1 MSDVIMPD
9 GSVAK
14 IADFALESTAQQM
27 LKQLSMLDKNNTK
40 AHKELLDHAK
50 KEAKE
55 TEKFRK
61 DDESDREDLYKA
73 TLDVAT
79 AIRDQ
84 SKKAEKKEGPA
95 PAVGAELPQT
105 LTRLSQGATTTAE
118 QINTVGE
125 KSVEASEGVGQLGD
139 SSDAAKAQL
148 DKFNKG
154 AAMGEKAFV
163 KFYDGSILAGQTL
176 VAGAILYGGMLVD
189 SFVGLGQELNELTKS
204 GVAFTDGV
212 STGGMTATDA
222 MMRLSASGL
231 DAVGTMSSFSSVV
244 QTMGKSAFV
253 GMTDQFLEMT
263 DKGAEF
269 GLSLEDSVER
279 MGAELQKRQLMG
291 ALEGVSQAQLQKT
304 IQTTIKNQQKY
315 AAALGT
321 STEELASFTEGLL
334 QQTPVLTA
342 SLFRLDASL
351 RNQVIGGITDFA
363 TTLRAMG
370 GEEGG
375 AIAAAM
381 TEAAAS
387 GALGFSDGMVGYVTA
402 LPSLAGPMNDYIS
415 AIQDGTLSQ
424 EQAEEMALGIS
435 SMLGNVT
442 EAEKER
448 VFALARAGDAQ
459 AEQMAKAITQFEQ
472 SEKKLKEMNKGFE
485 MSEVQKGT
493 NVLTAIFKE
502 FTGIFEAMKTGFL
515 VGVGDAGDAA
525 TSIKEAL
532 LAAQGTIMKSLG
544 QVLPDIFGGTGDVF
558 KDLTGG
564 AEALGS
570 KIGKVLPTVIE
581 KAAGFISSAIEVI
594 PDIVEG
600 FKTAA
605 NVVGTIFKVL
615 GFVTAPLI
623 LAFKILSPIV
633 NAVIDVLSGFAS
645 GVIDTV
651 LFPFKL
657 LAPVFT
663 AVGDAA
669 AYITKPFTAVGDALS
684 NFFGGFGAESEGFLK
699 TVGYVAGVV
708 TTLGVALGKISFS
721 GLISGIGSFAGTLKT
736 GAGKIV
742 ESLGGGL
749 SKITGGMS
757 DKLFSGG
764 KQQIAAKAQE
774 LDMGTKAMDKAAKSS
789 RSLTQT
795 VGKGMKD
802 ISKGIKDLF
811 VNIGKAIG
819 SVGKSIGKGL
829 GGIFSGLAGGL
840 KALGDPKVLL
850 GVAAL
855 GGIGASMFIAGKA
868 FQQFADINWAQVGMG
883 AVALGVLGTAAFL
896 IAPIAPAIGVGA
908 LAIGALGLALV
919 PFAAAVK
926 IAAPAMVELMGS
938 FELLNDVD
946 PKNMLLLGPAL
957 VSLAAG
963 MAAFSAGGLVSS
975 ILDGLGS
982 LFGGDSPF
990 DKLAKIGA
998 AAPAINSMTDNMNNF
1013 GQTVENFNTA
1023 LEKLDGKAAADEFAT
1038 MALGIDKLNA
1048 SMEQIS
1054 MLDMM
1059 KLAAFGPI
1067 QQSPATIDPPTQQV
1081 RSGTGGARVA
1091 NPGGGAPRTIAQTPS
1106 VAQAMRPLGT
1116 GVDTQTA
1123 TRTLVSGTNDPIAQ
1137 SMSRTGSDQNSLTDA
1152 LERMVAKQDQTNR
1165 LLQKGNRITSDLSDD
1180 F

>member
-9 GSVAK
+9 GSVAR

-73 TLDVAT
+73 TLDIAT
-79 AIRDQ
+79 AIRSQ
-84 SKKAEKKEGPA
+84 SEKTEKKVADA

-105 LTRLSQGATTTAE
+105 LTRLSQGATTTAA
-118 QINTVGE
+118 QIDTVGA
-125 KSVEASEGVGQLGD
+125 KSAEAGEGVEQLGD

-263 DKGAEF
+263 DKGSDF

-304 IQTTIKNQQKY
+304 IQTSIKNQQKY
-315 AAALGT
+315 ATALGV
-321 STEELASFTEGLL
+321 STEELTSFTEGLL

-442 EAEKER
+442 EAEKDR

-515 VGVGDAGDAA
+515 VGVGDAAGAA

-570 KIGKVLPTVIE
+570 KIGTVLPTIIE
-581 KAAGFISSAIEVI
+581 NAAGFIADAIEVI

-600 FKTAA
+600 FKTAGQ
-605 NVVGTIFKVL
+605 VIGTIFKVANL
-615 GFVTAPLI
+615 LMQPAI
-623 LAFKILSPIV
+623 LAFKILGPVIE
-633 NAVIDVLSGFAS
+633 AVIDVLSGFAS

-657 LAPVFT
+657 LAPIFT

-684 NFFGGFGAESEGFLK
+684 NFFGSFGVESEGFLK

-708 TTLGVALGKISFS
+708 TTLGIALGKISFS

-757 DKLFSGG
+757 DKLLSKG
-764 KQQIAAKAQE
+764 KEKIFGKTKE
-774 LDMGTKAMDKAAKSS
+774 LDLGTKAMDNAAKSS
-789 RSLTQT
+789 KSLTKT
-795 VGKGMKD
+795 IGKGMTD

-829 GGIFSGLAGGL
+829 GGILSGLAGGL

-855 GGIGASMFIAGKA
+855 AGIGASMFIAGKA
-868 FQQFADINWAQVGMG
+868 FQQFADINWAGVGMG

-896 IAPIAPAIGVGA
+896 IAPIAPVIGVGA

-926 IAAPAMVELMGS
+926 IAAPAMVELIGS
-938 FELLNDVD
+938 FKLLNDVD
-946 PKNMLLLGPAL
+946 PANMFLLGPAL

-1054 MLDMM
+1054 LLDMM

-1067 QQSPATIDPPTQQV
+1067 QQSPETINPPTQQV
-1081 RSGTGGARVA
+1081 GRGARGSQLA
-1091 NPGGGAPRTIAQTPS
+1091 SPGGGSQRAIAQAPS
-1106 VAQAMRPLGT
+1106 VAQAMRPLGA
-1116 GVDTQTA
+1116 GVDTQTV
-1123 TRTLVSGTNDPIAQ
+1123 TNTIVSGTNDPIAQ
-1137 SMSRTGSDQNSLTDA
+1137 SMSRTGTDQASLTDA